1 MATATLPAGPKGGL
15 LTGHLSHFRAGPITF
30 LDRCVREYGDFVLLR
45 IGFKKILLVSDP
57 AAIEEVLITK
67 SRDFIKHFGLKQTRQ
82 LLGDGLLNSEGEFWL
97 RQRRL
102 AQPAFH
108 RDRIQQYGRD
118 MIDHARRMLAGWHDG
133 DRRDLV
139 VEMMELTLKI
149 AAKTLFDAEET
160 GDAAVIRE
168 QLAKSIRLFNER
180 FISLIRL
187 PLGWPTP
194 QNLKM
199 RGVTRRLN
207 EIIHKYIAQRRR
219 EGVGDRHDLLS
230 LLLHAKDEAGDGTGM
245 TDAQLRDE
253 VMTLF
258 LAGQETTALALS
270 WTWYLLC
277 GHPEVEDRLVAE
289 LRDVLGDRPLT
300 VEDVPRLK
308 YAEAVINESM
318 RLHPP
323 AYVLGREA
331 IRDTSVGGHHVP
343 KGWTVFMAQS
353 VLHRDPRWWREP
365 DRFRPERWLDGSTKN
380 LPKFAYFPFG
390 GGPRICIGN
399 TFAMM
404 ETVVVLAE
412 VARRFHFERTD
423 AEPIEPIPS
432 ITVRPSRPLN
442 VVLHERRPPA

>member
-1 MATATLPAGPKGGL
+1 MAIASLPRGPKARWI
-15 LTGHLSHFRAGPITF
+15 TGHLSHFRAGPIEF
-30 LDRCVREYGDFVLLR
+30 LAQCAALYGDFVPLR
-45 IGFKKILLVSDP
+45 IGLKRILLVSDP

-67 SRDFIKHFGLKQTRQ
+67 SRDYHKHFGLKQTKT
-82 LLGDGLLNSEGEFWL
+82 LLGNGLLNSEGDFWL

-118 MIDHARRMLAGWHDG
+118 MIDHTHRMLDIWKAG

-139 VEMMELTLKI
+139 AEMMALTLKI

-160 GDAAVIRE
+160 GDAAIIRE
-168 QLAKSIRLFNER
+168 QLAKSIALFNER
-180 FISLIRL
+180 FTSFIRA

-194 QNLKM
+194 SNLKM
-199 RGVTRRLN
+199 RAVTRRLN
-207 EIIHKYIAQRRR
+207 EIIFKYIEQRRR

-230 LLLHAKDEAGDGTGM
+230 LLLNAKDEAGDGTGM
-245 TDAQLRDE
+245 SDAQLRDE

-270 WTWYLLC
+270 WTWYLLA
-277 GHPEVEDRLVAE
+277 GHPAIEEKLVAE
-289 LRDVLGDRPLT
+289 LTAALGDRPLT
-300 VEDVPRLK
+300 AEDVPRLK

-318 RLHPP
+318 RIHPP

-331 IRDTSVGGHHVP
+331 IRDTSVAGHPVP

-353 VLHRDPRWWREP
+353 ILHRDPRWWTEP
-365 DRFRPERWLDGSTKN
+365 DTFRPERWLDGSTKD

-390 GGPRICIGN
+390 GGPRVCIGN

-404 ETVVVLAE
+404 ETIVVLAE

-423 AEPIEPIPS
+423 SAPLVPVPS
-432 ITVRPSRPLN
+432 ITVRPSRPLD
-442 VVLHERRPPA
+442 VVLQERR

>member
-1 MATATLPAGPKGGL
+1 MAIATLPPGPKARWI
-15 LTGHLSHFRAGPITF
+15 TGHLSNFRAGPLEF
-30 LDRCVREYGDFVLLR
+30 LTQCAREHGDFVPLR
-45 IGFKKILLVSDP
+45 IGLKRILLVSDP

-67 SRDFIKHFGLKQTRQ
+67 SRDFHKHWGLKQTAT
-82 LLGDGLLNSEGEFWL
+82 LLGNGLLNSEGDFWL

-118 MIDHARRMLAGWHDG
+118 MIDHTRRMLDGWKAG

-139 VEMMELTLKI
+139 SEMMALTLKI

-160 GDAAVIRE
+160 GDAAIIRE
-168 QLAKSIRLFNER
+168 QLGKSIRLFNER
-180 FISLIRL
+180 FTSFIRL
-187 PLGWPTP
+187 PLGWPSP
-194 QNLKM
+194 NNLRM
-199 RGVTRRLN
+199 RAVTRRLN
-207 EIIHKYIAQRRR
+207 EIIFKYIGQRRR

-230 LLLHAKDEAGDGTGM
+230 LLLNARDEAGDGTGM
-245 TDAQLRDE
+245 SDAQLRDE

-258 LAGQETTALALS
+258 LAGQETTALAMS
-270 WTWYLLC
+270 WTWYLLAE
-277 GHPEVEDRLVAE
+277 HREVEDRLVAE
-289 LRDVLGDRPLT
+289 LKGVLGDRPLT
-300 VEDVPRLK
+300 VDDVPRLK

-331 IRDTSVGGHHVP
+331 IRDTSVGGHRVT

-353 VLHRDPRWWREP
+353 VLHRDPRWWDEP
-365 DRFRPERWLDGSTKN
+365 EKFRPERWLDGSTKD

-412 VARRFHFERTD
+412 VARRFHFERTET
-423 AEPIEPIPS
+423 EPLLPVPS

-442 VVLHERRPPA
+442 VVLHERCY

>member
-1 MATATLPAGPKGGL
+1 MATAGPKAKL
-15 LTGHLSHFRAGPITF
+15 ITGHLSNFRAGPIEF
-30 LDRCVREYGDFVLLR
+30 LDRCAREFGDFVPLR
-45 IGFKKILLVSDP
+45 IGLKRLLLVSDP

-108 RDRIQQYGRD
+108 RDRIQQYGRA
-118 MIDHARRMLAGWHDG
+118 MIDHARRMLDSWHDG
-133 DRRDLV
+133 ERRDLV
-139 VEMMELTLKI
+139 VEMMDLTLKI

-160 GDAAVIRE
+160 GDSAVIRD
-168 QLAKSIRLFNER
+168 QLALSIRLFNER
-180 FISLIRL
+180 FISMFRL

-194 QNLKM
+194 RNLKM
-199 RGVTRRLN
+199 RAVTRRLN
-207 EIIHKYIAQRRR
+207 EIIYKYIEQRRR

-230 LLLHAKDEAGDGTGM
+230 LLLSARDEVGDGTGM
-245 TDAQLRDE
+245 SDAQLRDE

-270 WTWYLLC
+270 WTWYLLA
-277 GHPEVEDRLVAE
+277 GHPEVEAKLVAE
-289 LRDVLGDRPLT
+289 LRDLLGDRPLT

-308 YAEAVINESM
+308 YTEAVMNESM

-331 IRDTSVGGHHVP
+331 IRDTTVGGHRVP

-353 VLHRDPRWWREP
+353 VLQRDPRWWDQPEK
-365 DRFRPERWLDGSTKN
+365 FRPERWLDGSTKN

-390 GGPRICIGN
+390 GGPRVCIGN

-404 ETVVVLAE
+404 ETIVVLAE
-412 VARRFHFERTD
+412 VARRFHFERTET
-423 AEPIEPIPS
+423 APLERVPS
-432 ITVRPSRPLN
+432 ITVRPSRPLT
-442 VVLHERRPPA
+442 VVLHARPPA